1 MAEQVV
7 KELWKNEAAGM
18 RWVTVFDP
26 VGNPKSQ
33 IVHPGKT
40 FLVSPLERQ
49 VNQDAVHAKGADLF
63 TNGTF
68 TLVRATEETVADEI
82 ESVNSLSDDEIEA
95 AIAKVKQGDTSALDL
110 MIEVTYSHITASRIY
125 EALVVADVAQ
135 SWVSMAK
142 TKMDSLEETLTDDQ
156 GNPIVSERV
165 RTGVG
170 TNVSHDEKDK
180 WKVAVT

>member
-7 KELWKNEAAGM
+7 KELWKNEAAGI

-33 IVHPGKT
+33 VVHPGKT
-40 FLVSPLERQ
+40 FLVAPLERQ
-49 VNQDAVHAKGADLF
+49 VNQDAVHAKEADLF

-68 TLVRATEETVADEI
+68 TLVRPTDETVANEI
-82 ESVNSLSDDEIEA
+82 ESVNSVSNESISEAIE
-95 AIAKVKQGDTSALDL
+95 KVKKGDTSALEL

-135 SWVSMAK
+135 SWVTMAK

-165 RTGVG
+165 RAGVG
-170 TNVSHDEKDK
+170 TNVPHDEKDK